1 MVYLFH
7 FHLSMSIFVSILFVV
22 GGNENLFSPLNS
34 TYIHQAKEIFMS
46 LDPSKLQD
54 PLMSSYTFTIYH
66 SGIFEKSKFK
76 DYDSL
81 LINMLDRSEVRA
93 SYLASIF
100 EDDRDVKKGE
110 NTTLAREQGARGGK
124 IRKKVPK
131 TTSTHFEGGPYVA
144 SFLLG
149 SNQVKNLVQIDTGS
163 DLIWWQCGPC
173 EENKC
178 YKQGSPLY
186 DSTKSKTF
194 QKIDC
199 VNSSRC
205 FDDLDTTYTC
215 NISNHECKYNIRFAS
230 GQVSNGFMADDVIT
244 FVSDHQPV
252 QVTFGCGKDQTTG
265 QSSFGG
271 TGIAGLGRR
280 LKFGSYSLPSQ
291 FGADL
296 MSICLPGFYSGKTS
310 SLNFHIT
317 PWRRTTSAKII
328 KDDRFLLFYF
338 VNLYKIF
345 IGDKL
350 FPVHPS
356 WWKFNLRGPQSGV
369 TVDTGATITHFPT
382 DLYIVFCYLFRREV
396 GDIPL
401 VEGPHKTLDTCYKDD
416 PKGRPLYF
424 PDVKLYFGEV
434 NPKIM
439 LLLSKERV
447 MIHFTGYY
455 CLAFMGW
462 IDLTQ

>member
-1 MVYLFH
+1 
-7 FHLSMSIFVSILFVV
+7 
-22 GGNENLFSPLNS
+22 
-34 TYIHQAKEIFMS
+34 MS

-54 PLMSSYTFTIYH
+54 PLMPSYTFTIYH

-163 DLIWWQCGPC
+163 DLLWWQCGPC

-244 FVSDHQPV
+244 FV
-252 QVTFGCGKDQTTG
+252 
-265 QSSFGG
+265 
-271 TGIAGLGRR
+271 
-280 LKFGSYSLPSQ
+280 
-291 FGADL
+291 
-296 MSICLPGFYSGKTS
+296 
-310 SLNFHIT
+310 
-317 PWRRTTSAKII
+317 
-328 KDDRFLLFYF
+328 
-338 VNLYKIF
+338 
-345 IGDKL
+345 
-350 FPVHPS
+350 
-356 WWKFNLRGPQSGV
+356 
-369 TVDTGATITHFPT
+369 
-382 DLYIVFCYLFRREV
+382 
-396 GDIPL
+396 
-401 VEGPHKTLDTCYKDD
+401 
-416 PKGRPLYF
+416 
-424 PDVKLYFGEV
+424 
-434 NPKIM
+434 
-439 LLLSKERV
+439 
-447 MIHFTGYY
+447 
-455 CLAFMGW
+455 
-462 IDLTQ
+462 